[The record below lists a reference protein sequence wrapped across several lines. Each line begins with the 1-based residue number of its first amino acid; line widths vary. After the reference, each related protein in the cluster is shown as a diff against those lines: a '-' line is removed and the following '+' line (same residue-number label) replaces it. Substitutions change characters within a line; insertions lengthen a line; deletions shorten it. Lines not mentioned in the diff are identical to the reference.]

1 MAALDLQTLTV
12 YHLPYTRLYQLFI
25 VTITL
30 HNEQPQN
37 QWLKPLSIYFA
48 HTSVG

>member
-1 MAALDLQTLTV
+1 MAALNLQALTV
-12 YHLPYTRLYQLFI
+12 YHLPYMRLYQLFI

-30 HNEQPQN
+30 HNEQSQN
-37 QWLKPLSIYFA
+37 RWLKPLSIHFA